1 MNSTAQ
7 SRNSSRYGFI
17 FRPLL
22 LAVFT
27 SLLTLPGL
35 SYAAVSA
42 SLNRSAINTGDT
54 TTLRISTSGDD
65 TDKQPDLTPL
75 QKDFKVLGTR
85 SSTQI
90 QIINGQRSDQHEWL
104 IELAPVTQG
113 TLTVP
118 ALTVGNSKTAALTLQ
133 VSAQP
138 AAATAQAGQPVFIRS
153 AISPSQGDT
162 YVQQQILYTTRLY
175 YRVPLIEGSF
185 SAPKL
190 GDALVEQLGEDKQY
204 STTIDGQ
211 SYQVVERRYAIFPE
225 HSGKLSIA
233 PTVFSGRTVSATGQ
247 SSSFGGFDSAM
258 QQMLRQSGFNGQFIG
273 GTPFG
278 DPGKQ
283 VRLGSNA
290 ITLDVKPRPAG
301 YSGAHWLPTE
311 KLVLQD
317 SWADAPPVMHTGEP
331 ITRTLTLDAK
341 GVEASQLPDIALKG
355 SDALQ
360 VFPEQPKLNNH
371 TDGDWVYGRSEQRFT
386 YVVSQPGKLSFPAV
400 QVSWWDTLNHKQQ
413 STVLP
418 AREIVVEAA
427 GGKSSSPTAPT
438 GANTSLAN
446 GNTPSSNAQTT
457 GVAPSAIGAGI
468 MNPRRYWQ
476 LSGGLGVIALLIA
489 ALLFLR
495 RQRKPEPL
503 GPQVVQ
509 PSVTVTPPPTR
520 AKENATLMQSRQS
533 LRDACAKSDPPAA
546 ARALLDWAAVTWPDE
561 PPRSLSALAARVGQ
575 GAGVIRELEAALYG
589 AKDQAWVGLA
599 LWKACADGLLS
610 PAKRVAAAQPT
621 DDAPPLYPD
630 WRKHAG

>member
-22 LAVFT
+22 VAVFT

-54 TTLRISTSGDD
+54 TTLRIITSGDD
-65 TDKQPDLTPL
+65 AGEQPDLTPL

-90 QIINGQRSDQHEWL
+90 QIMNGQRSDQHEWL
-104 IELAPVTQG
+104 IELAPVANG

-153 AISPSQGDT
+153 TISPSQGDT

-233 PTVFSGRTVSATGQ
+233 PSVFSGRTVSATGQ
-247 SSSFGGFDSAM
+247 SSSFSGFDSAM

-317 SWADAPPVMHTGEP
+317 SWAGPPPVMHTGEP

-341 GVEASQLPDIALKG
+341 GVEASQLPDIPLKG

-418 AREIVVEAA
+418 AREVVVEAA
-427 GGKSSSPTAPT
+427 GGKSSSPMAPT

-457 GVAPSAIGAGI
+457 GVAPSATGVGI

-533 LRDACAKSDPPAA
+533 LRDACAKSDAPAA

>member
-118 ALTVGNSKTAALTLQ
+118 VLTVGNSKTAALTLQ

-283 VRLGSNA
+283 VRLGSNV

-317 SWADAPPVMHTGEP
+317 SWAGSPPVMHTGEP

-341 GVEASQLPDIALKG
+341 GVEASQLPDIPLKG

-386 YVVSQPGKLSFPAV
+386 YVVSQPGKLSLPAV

-457 GVAPSAIGAGI
+457 GVAPSATGVGI

-533 LRDACAKSDPPAA
+533 LRDACAKSDAPAA

-599 LWKACADGLLS
+599 LSKACADGLLS